1 MTVIAFVVVAACFTV
16 VRAVLTAGQ
25 PQGAMPVAH
34 LGGEYR
40 WRIPA
45 RAGRSKSMV
54 GRSNSGHN
62 RRFGLTHDLLHRR
75 SRNSFS
81 AR

>member
-16 VRAVLTAGQ
+16 VRALLTAGQ

-40 WRIPA
+40 WA
-45 RAGRSKSMV
+45 HSC
-54 GRSNSGHN
+54 SGW
-62 RRFGLTHDLLHRR
+62 
-75 SRNSFS
+75 S
-81 AR
+81 